1 MNDALWFKFYQPS
14 LLGLINTDHGRDLF
28 DISRDLPT
36 IVEIG
41 PWYYRW
47 IIGKGEYQTEF
58 HSKAVFFRKLLH
70 RWDEIVRDL
79 EHPLFVPK
87 YVVHNG
93 RKLAVP
99 MGGATTTKYPDA
111 DTESSS
117 VDGYIGHQG
126 LDTRISWSTAQ
137 GDDGTSV
144 ASVGIVRDS
153 HGSLNNTWFQRTGGS
168 EQWEDALRSFML
180 FDTSS
185 IGSGQVVSAAVY
197 SFTSSAAMATAAD
210 LTFNIVS
217 SSPASNTALVAADF
231 DNVGTTSFGTI
242 ESDAV
247 TTDSS
252 TYNDITLNSDGRAA
266 VAVAGV
272 SKFAVRWEPDRA
284 NSEPSAATSGAGCTM
299 LSADTAST
307 SKDPKLVVTHAAPAT
322 NIDNVSGVAF
332 SSIANVAGVTSTDG
346 QAINGVTF

>member
-1 MNDALWFKFYQPS
+1 MNDAQWFKFYQPS
-14 LLGLINTDHGRDLF
+14 LLGLVNTAHGRDLF
-28 DISRDLPT
+28 DISRDLPP
-36 IVEIG
+36 IVEIA

-58 HSKAVFFRKLLH
+58 HSRAVYFRKLLH
-70 RWDEIVRDL
+70 RWNEIVRDL

-126 LDTRISWSTAQ
+126 LDAADRVNWSTATT
-137 GDDGTSV
+137 DDGTSIG
-144 ASVGIVRDS
+144 SLGLVRDA
-153 HGSLNNTWFQRTGGS
+153 HAKLNTTWFQRDGT
-168 EQWEDALRSFML
+168 WEDAIRSFML

-185 IGSGQVVSAAVY
+185 IGSGQSVSAAVY
-197 SFTSSAAMATAAD
+197 SFTAAQASTSAAE
-210 LTFNIVS
+210 LTYNIVS

-231 DNVGTTSFGTI
+231 DNLGTTSFGTA
-242 ESDAV
+242 EADGV
-247 TTDSS
+247 TVDSS
-252 TYNDITLNSDGRAA
+252 TYNDITLNSSGRAA

-272 SKFAVRWEPDRA
+272 TKLAMRWEADRA
-284 NSEPSAATSGAGCTM
+284 NAEPSSGTNGASIQM
-299 LSADTAST
+299 LSADNSGTST
-307 SKDPKLVVTHAAPAT
+307 DPKLVVTHAVGSDIA
-322 NIDNVSGVAF
+322 NVSGV
-332 SSIANVAGVTSTDG
+332 SLSDIANVAGITASNG
-346 QAINGVTF
+346 QNISGVTF

>member
-1 MNDALWFKFYQPS
+1 MNDKQWSKFYQPS
-14 LLGLINTDHGRDLF
+14 LLGLVNTDHGRDLF

-58 HSKAVFFRKLLH
+58 HSRAVYFRKLLH

-87 YVVHNG
+87 TVLYKG
-93 RKLAVP
+93 REYAVP

-126 LDTRISWSTAQ
+126 LDTRVNWSTVQ

-144 ASVGIVRDS
+144 ASVGI
-153 HGSLNNTWFQRTGGS
+153 
-168 EQWEDALRSFML
+168 
-180 FDTSS
+180 
-185 IGSGQVVSAAVY
+185 
-197 SFTSSAAMATAAD
+197 TSSAATATAVD

-242 ESDAV
+242 EADAV
-247 TTDSS
+247 NTNSS
-252 TYNDITLNSDGRAA
+252 TYNDITLNSTGYGTI
-266 VAVAGV
+266 AVAGV
-272 SKFAVRWEPDRA
+272 SKFAMRYEPDRA

-307 SKDPKLVVTHAAPAT
+307 SKDPKLVVTHA
-322 NIDNVSGVAF
+322 VAAD
-332 SSIANVAGVTSTDG
+332 IEK
-346 QAINGVTF
+346 INGIALSSVEKWNGITPANAEKINGITF